1 MAERWD
7 SRARLTFIY
16 NLAAPHPA
24 DVGIPLNVA
33 FYKRKKLVLKKE
45 TPWDLKKYEKEKVVS
60 IWQDLWGSSAC

>member
-16 NLAAPHPA
+16 NLAAPHPD

-33 FYKRKKLVLKKE
+33 FYNRKKLVLKKE
-45 TPWDLKKYEKEKVVS
+45 TPWDLKNMKRKR
-60 IWQDLWGSSAC
+60 W